1 MVTRAHAAY
10 SFILNELKFFVWG
23 IISFIAIQRIRQQR
37 YNQQQKRK
45 TRQIYVGDGVTALNY
60 NGRETKSSLSQGKCI
75 IIKQI
80 YIFIVENDIILSVN
94 NPVWLT
100 EPIDAINDKM
110 LALFQFM
117 TLNMN

>member
-60 NGRETKSSLSQGKCI
+60 NGREQREEKCI

-94 NPVWLT
+94 SPV
-100 EPIDAINDKM
+100 
-110 LALFQFM
+110 LAHR
-117 TLNMN
+117 TNRHHK